1 MQCLN
6 KLFEG
11 DKIFYSKIS
20 LIINF
25 TLLIEN
31 IFIIIFISML
41 LLNLENYIQIYLL
54 YCLLFSLLLIIFA
67 IILEFFNKKNVLFNN
82 KILFAIL
89 ISYLFLTINI
99 ILISL
104 LFGALIYEFKEENKK
119 YLHKKYIIFIIVFS
133 NFILFTLLINI
144 IIFHA
149 FRFFDEDNVNNNSE
163 QDSNF
168 SKSTKDSD
176 KSLKI
181 PIFENINEKIYYQE
195 IILENISQQYT
206 DSYTQ
211 TKYYK

>member
-82 KILFAIL
+82 KILFAVL

-104 LFGALIYEFKEENKK
+104 LFGALIYEFKGENKK

-144 IIFHA
+144 VVFHA

-168 SKSTKDSD
+168 SESTKDSD

-195 IILENISQQYT
+195 IIIENIIQQYT

>member
-82 KILFAIL
+82 KIIFAIL

-119 YLHKKYIIFIIVFS
+119 YLHKKYLIIIIVFS

-149 FRFFDEDNVNNNSE
+149 FRFFDEDSVNNNSE

>member
-67 IILEFFNKKNVLFNN
+67 IILEFSIKRMFY
-82 KILFAIL
+82 L
-89 ISYLFLTINI
+89 II
-99 ILISL
+99 
-104 LFGALIYEFKEENKK
+104 
-119 YLHKKYIIFIIVFS
+119 
-133 NFILFTLLINI
+133 
-144 IIFHA
+144 
-149 FRFFDEDNVNNNSE
+149 
-163 QDSNF
+163 
-168 SKSTKDSD
+168 
-176 KSLKI
+176 
-181 PIFENINEKIYYQE
+181 
-195 IILENISQQYT
+195 
-206 DSYTQ
+206 
-211 TKYYK
+211 KYYLPF